1 MAAPDL
7 TGRTISATYKDL
19 LQVSNSNDGV
29 DGTSRAVQDGEGTPS
44 AMELST
50 AGLKSTGT
58 LEVTGNTTL
67 SGDLTL
73 GTTTSVSAVR
83 DEDDMSSDSS
93 SSLAT
98 QQSIKAYVD
107 DQVAGKDHLSEL
119 AGDSDDVSEGGTN
132 RYVTTDQEDA
142 LAGTNGTPNASNPF
156 VTNTDSRL
164 TDSRNP
170 DGSAGGDLSGT
181 YPNPTVAQLQGRD
194 MASTAPS
201 DEQVLAWNNT
211 TSKWEPTT
219 SSVDVSGGTT
229 GLTTSGGPITSSGTV
244 TLAGTLAIANGGT
257 GLTAVGDEGQVLTV
271 DDSGGLEY
279 TSVSGT
285 GTVTEV
291 TAGAGMT
298 QTGTAS
304 TNPTLNVIGGD
315 GITANADEI
324 EVSVDDATI
333 ELSASDGAGTV
344 KAKTAAVTNGAG
356 TLATGDQIYDFVADN
371 ALMDSE
377 CTDLAAVKAFTGEAA
392 ADVTDTTNVT
402 AAGALMDS
410 EVTNLA
416 DVKAFD
422 TSDYATAAQGTTA
435 DAALPKAGGA
445 MTGAITTSSYIG
457 MTKGTDIA
465 SATPTVPT
473 DGDYFDVTGTTT
485 IGTITVAVNRH
496 FFLQFDGAL
505 ELTHDATNLDLPGE
519 ASITTAAG
527 DVAEFFSHTANQ
539 VQCVNYTKADGTAV
553 VGGASGEANQNA
565 WGIITVPAG
574 TTTQTAAE
582 DADSIAFTAGGGMTI
597 TGGTDTI
604 EFSSANTMGT
614 GFTVAATTTGTGTTI
629 TQGDS
634 LTIAAGTG
642 ITTTGTSDGVVT
654 IANTVTDTNTMG
666 AGFTVSATTDTTA
679 TTIVEGED
687 LFFAAGDGVACET
700 TSDGTVTTTVDLD
713 SLTLDSTVSSTG
725 WSEGDQIA
733 VIDSATT
740 DDPTRKTYLPAEI
753 GIACSDESTAI
764 DTAEVKATI
773 MVPRKMK
780 LTEVKV
786 SLTTP
791 DGSGGGLQIQLEDRG
806 TDPSSTGQTI
816 LATDANTGEDYST
829 SSTSFDGSFTDE
841 ILDAD
846 DFVTVEV
853 TNAGMGEA
861 AGLKVWLLGYWA

>member
-19 LQVSNSNDGV
+19 LQVSNSNAGV
-29 DGTSRAVQDGEGTPS
+29 DGSSRAVQDGEGTVS

-98 QQSIKAYVD
+98 QQSIKKYVD

-181 YPNPTVAQLQGRD
+181 YPDPTVAKLQGRD

-201 DEQVLAWNNT
+201 DGQVVAWNNT

-219 SSVDVSGGTT
+219 SSG
-229 GLTTSGGPITSSGTV
+229 SGTV
-244 TLAGTLAIANGGT
+244 TSVTGGNGLSGGEITGSGTLAVDIDGATDGT
-257 GLTAVGDEGQVLTV
+257 AITVADSTDEMLLWDATDSTVKKITV
-271 DDSGGLEY
+271 DQLPGASGGIA
-279 TSVSGT
+279 SV
-285 GTVTEV
+285 
-291 TAGAGMT
+291 
-298 QTGTAS
+298 
-304 TNPTLNVIGGD
+304 
-315 GITANADEI
+315 
-324 EVSVDDATI
+324 
-333 ELSASDGAGTV
+333 
-344 KAKTAAVTNGAG
+344 
-356 TLATGDQIYDFVADN
+356 
-371 ALMDSE
+371 
-377 CTDLAAVKAFTGEAA
+377 A
-392 ADVTDTTNVT
+392 ADSSPQ
-402 AAGALMDS
+402 L
-410 EVTNLA
+410 
-416 DVKAFD
+416 
-422 TSDYATAAQGTTA
+422 
-435 DAALPKAGGA
+435 GGFLDPN
-445 MTGAITTSSYIG
+445 SNYIG
-457 MTKGTDIA
+457 MGKGTDIA

-604 EFSSANTMGT
+604 AFSSANTMGT

-654 IANTVTDTNTMG
+654 IASTVTDTTY
-666 AGFTVSATTDTTA
+666 T
-679 TTIVEGED
+679 
-687 LFFAAGDGVACET
+687 AGDGLTLNVQEFNADLAT
-700 TSDGTVTTTVDLD
+700 NPGLKLTASDGSGKLALDLD
-713 SLTLDSTVSSTG
+713 SLSLDSTVDSTG

-740 DDPTRKTYLPAEI
+740 DDPTKKTFLPAEI

-764 DTAEVKATI
+764 TPAEVKATI

-780 LTEVKV
+780 VTEVKV

-791 DGSGGGLQIQLEDRG
+791 DSSGGGLQVQVHDHGSSPANSG
-806 TDPSSTGQTI
+806 TSMLTSAINTSDGYYATSTTFAGGWDQV
-816 LATDANTGEDYST
+816 LDANH
-829 SSTSFDGSFTDE
+829 
-841 ILDAD
+841 
-846 DFVTVEV
+846 FVKVEV
-853 TNAGMGEA
+853 TNLGMGA
-861 AGLKVWLLGYWA
+861 SAGLKVWLLGYWA